1 MGQPKIRVAVVF
13 GGRSTEHAVSC
24 ASAGLILSAID
35 PDRYEVLPI
44 GIATDGRWVLTS
56 GDPARLA
63 LSSGSVPSVESVTV
77 GDGEIVSRAGP
88 GGSALQVM
96 SPGSVPRDLGAV
108 DVVLPLLHG
117 AYGEDGTLQGL
128 LEMTGTRYVGA
139 GVFASAAGMDKEY
152 MKLLMSARGLPVGRY
167 VVVRDRDWRAV
178 AERKRILDEIAE
190 LGWPVFVKP
199 ARGGSSIGIT
209 RVSVLDDVE
218 PAIEAARAHDPKV
231 LVEAAVDGIEVEC
244 AVLEGLDGGPPE
256 ASVPGQVIVD
266 PGSSFYDFEAKYLA
280 SATTMRIPAPVPVEA
295 ASEIRRMA
303 CAAFDAI
310 SCEGLARVD
319 FFYTPAGQ
327 VLVNEIN
334 TMPGMTPAS
343 GFPMMWAA
351 SGLPLPQLVDRII
364 QTALRKR
371 PGLRLALASSRSL
384 VACLSLACRLLV
396 GPRTAAGGV
405 QGPPPDAARGRCGAL
420 LGYFLGFS
428 PLTSALKSAPAR
440 NFGTEELGTWMVAP
454 VAGLRAVRAGR
465 SLFSKTPNPVMAT
478 LSPLATADWMV
489 SSTAFTAS
497 VADFLSPSR
506 PEIASIRSRLFMV
519 HSCAS
524 PTGRV
529 GSETR
534 SRPLTCP
541 KVGDPAPLH
550 NNLGQIGPRVGEY
563 HTPRHPACIRKVSK
577 RRFCATARSRP
588 RSGA

>member
-1 MGQPKIRVAVVF
+1 VGQPKIRVAVVF

-24 ASAGLILSAID
+24 ASAGLILSVID
-35 PDRYEVLPI
+35 TDRYEVLPI

-77 GDGEIVSRAGP
+77 GDGEIVSRGGP

-96 SPGSVPRDLGAV
+96 SAGSVPRDLGAV

-152 MKLLMSARGLPVGRY
+152 MKLLMSARGLPLGRY
-167 VVVRDRDWRAV
+167 VVVRDRDWRTA

-209 RVSVLDDVE
+209 RVSVLDELE
-218 PAIEAARAHDPKV
+218 PAIEAAREHDPKV

-303 CAAFDAI
+303 CVAFDAI

-371 PGLRLALASSRSL
+371 PGLRLAAGSRDGR
-384 VACLSLACRLLV
+384 RLLDRW
-396 GPRTAAGGV
+396 PLRPAAAPENGRGRRP
-405 QGPPPDAARGRCGAL
+405 GSSPDAARGRCSALGLLLGLLAVDERLEVRASAELGHRGARHLDGRAGGGVAGRAGGPLAL
-420 LGYFLGFS
+420 LKDAKPGDGHLVAACDGGLDGLEHRVHGFGGGFLVPQPSRDRVDQITLVHGSLLRFPHRS
-428 PLTSALKSAPAR
+428 R
-440 NFGTEELGTWMVAP
+440 
-454 VAGLRAVRAGR
+454 GLR
-465 SLFSKTPNPVMAT
+465 N
-478 LSPLATADWMV
+478 
-489 SSTAFTAS
+489 
-497 VADFLSPSR
+497 
-506 PEIASIRSRLFMV
+506 EIATSDLPESRRSSAV
-519 HSCAS
+519 A
-524 PTGRV
+524 
-529 GSETR
+529 
-534 SRPLTCP
+534 
-541 KVGDPAPLH
+541 
-550 NNLGQIGPRVGEY
+550 Q
-563 HTPRHPACIRKVSK
+563 
-577 RRFCATARSRP
+577 
-588 RSGA
+588 